1 MRKVITVIAISLII
15 SISTSC
21 DTKKNELIIFNAGS
35 LSVPFKEI
43 KREFEKEN
51 PDINVLLESAGSR
64 KCARKI
70 TDLNRECDI
79 MASADYKVIDN
90 LLIPEYANWNIKF
103 ADNQMAIVYHK
114 KSRKSDIINDT
125 NWYKILLDKKVAFG
139 RSDPNSDPCG
149 YRAVLVTQLAETYYK
164 LPGLKEKLL
173 KKDVVYI
180 RPKEVDLIGLLESD
194 VIDYIFLYRSVAEQ
208 HGLEYIILPDSINL
222 SNPNLSSFYSTATVK
237 ISGKKP
243 GETITKRGE
252 PMVYGVTIINNAPNK
267 EAAIK
272 FIEFLLS
279 PEKGMSIIE
288 KNGQQSLVPSPT
300 STYNNIPKELKQY
313 ATE

>member
-1 MRKVITVIAISLII
+1 MRKLFTVIAISLIL

-70 TDLNRECDI
+70 TDLKRECDI

-103 ADNQMAIVYHK
+103 AGNQMAIVYHD
-114 KSRKSDIINDT
+114 KSRKSDIINDN
-125 NWYKILLDKKVAFG
+125 NWYNVLLDNDVAFG

-149 YRAVLVTQLAETYYK
+149 YRAVLVTELAETYYN

-222 SNPNLSSFYSTATVK
+222 SNPNLSSFYSTATVD

-243 GETITKRGE
+243 GETITKKGE

-272 FIEFLLS
+272 FVEFLLS
-279 PEKGMSIIE
+279 PEKGMSIIK

-300 STYNNIPKELKQY
+300 STYNNIPNQLKQY
-313 ATE
+313 ASE